1 MFRSSRRIGLAA
13 CLLFVA
19 ISLAQTSDMLDPNIR
34 RVGEKLACLCGGCKN
49 SVCSCPMLGCHY
61 ATPRREQIRTAL
73 AAGQKDQDIVDAVV
87 KEQGIQALVTPPA
100 EGFNI
105 LAWLMPFIAIGVGL
119 LLIALFIKHM
129 SAKRAAAAGAPD
141 VPAEVLDRYH
151 DQIEKETSKL
161 D

>member
-1 MFRSSRRIGLAA
+1 MT
-13 CLLFVA
+13 
-19 ISLAQTSDMLDPNIR
+19 ISLAQTSDMLDPSVR

-49 SVCSCPMLGCHY
+49 SVGSCPMLGCHY
-61 ATPRREQIRTAL
+61 ATPMRERIRTGL
-73 AAGQKDQDIVDAVV
+73 ASGQSDQQIVDAVV

-105 LAWLMPFIAIGVGL
+105 LAWIMPFIMIALGL
-119 LLIALFIKHM
+119 LAVAFFIKRM
-129 SAKRAAAAGAPD
+129 SAKRAAASAPD
-141 VPAEVLDRYH
+141 IPDEVLDRYH